1 MPRARRLRPAVYSPP
16 KPPPFNVLEEARGWR
31 DAMRERDK
39 KEHAET
45 VAAYTAKKDELR
57 VLARRHSKME
67 AASKDKEQTA
77 CIVCGR
83 LCVCGRVPEK
93 GNESDAT
100 PAAAKTAASSTI
112 AGIATPAAVAA
123 AAAVADA
130 AVAAAAKNKKPP
142 PPKQPSPR
150 PKLYWGESVNHDDLP
165 ERPIPAPR

>member
-1 MPRARRLRPAVYSPP
+1 
-16 KPPPFNVLEEARGWR
+16 
-31 DAMRERDK
+31 MRERDK

-57 VLARRHSKME
+57 MLARRHSRMG
-67 AASKDKEQTA
+67 AASKDKEQTV

-93 GNESDAT
+93 GNKSDAT
-100 PAAAKTAASSTI
+100 PAAAKTAAPSI
-112 AGIATPAAVAA
+112 IPGIATPAAVAA

-130 AVAAAAKNKKPP
+130 AAVAAANNKKPP

-150 PKLYWGESVNHDDLP
+150 PKLYWGESVDDLP